1 MINSVDSI
9 DIPGK
14 AVYLCLAKKQEEN
27 WICREKIKEEKM
39 EQELA
44 NVLELLKE
52 WAYAHM
58 PRIIIILVGAGIVV
72 RATRLVGKKIIQ
84 YTEDEDPTTK
94 SEREKRAE
102 TLVNII
108 RNTIKIFIYIVAMFM
123 ILREVGV
130 DIAPLLAGVG
140 IAGLAIG
147 FGAQTLV
154 KDFITGFFILMENQY
169 RVGDVVKIGD
179 HAGLVE
185 KIKLRT
191 TVLRDLEGIVH
202 IIPNGEV
209 QSVRNMTYE
218 WSRVVLDIGVAYK
231 EDVDKVMGVLKDVGK
246 KMRQEEPYSQFMLED
261 PQILGVDDFG
271 DSAVTIKMLAK
282 TCPLKQWDVGRELKR
297 RIKYAFDKEGI
308 EIPFPHR
315 TLFLRKE

>member
-1 MINSVDSI
+1 
-9 DIPGK
+9 
-14 AVYLCLAKKQEEN
+14 
-27 WICREKIKEEKM
+27 M
-39 EQELA
+39 EQEIAEILG
-44 NVLELLKE
+44 LLKG
-52 WAYAHM
+52 WAYAHV
-58 PRIIIILVGAGIVV
+58 PRIILIVIGAWIVT
-72 RATRLVGKKIIQ
+72 RATRLAGRKIID
-84 YTEDEDPTTK
+84 YTQDEDPATK

-102 TLVNII
+102 TLVHIV
-108 RNTIKIFIYIVAMFM
+108 RNAIKVFVYVVASFM
-123 ILREVGV
+123 ILKEVGV

-154 KDFITGFFILMENQY
+154 KDFLTGFFILMENQY

-191 TVLRDLEGIVH
+191 TVLRDLQGVIHV
-202 IIPNGEV
+202 IPNGEV
-209 QSVRNMTYE
+209 QSVNNMTYE

-231 EDVDKVMGVLKDVGK
+231 EDVDRVIQLLRDLGK
-246 KMRQEEPYSQFMLED
+246 KMRGEEYYSQIMLED

-271 DSAVTIKMLAK
+271 DSQVTIKMLAK
-282 TCPLKQWDVGRELKR
+282 TCPLKQWEVARELRR

>member
-1 MINSVDSI
+1 
-9 DIPGK
+9 
-14 AVYLCLAKKQEEN
+14 
-27 WICREKIKEEKM
+27 M
-39 EQELA
+39 EQELL
-44 NVLELLKE
+44 NILGLLKD

-58 PRIIIILVGAGIVV
+58 PKIIIIVIGAWIVT
-72 RATRLVGKKIIQ
+72 RTTRLAGRKILD
-84 YTEDEDPTTK
+84 YTQDEDPATK

-102 TLVNII
+102 TLVNIV
-108 RNTIKIFIYIVAMFM
+108 RNAIKIFIYIVASFM
-123 ILREVGV
+123 VLKEVGV

-154 KDFITGFFILMENQY
+154 KDFLTGFFILMENQY

-231 EDVDKVMGVLKDVGK
+231 EDVDKVMQVLKDVGK
-246 KMRQEEPYSQFMLED
+246 KMRQEEPYSQYMLED
-261 PQILGVDDFG
+261 PQILGVDNFG

-282 TCPLKQWDVGRELKR
+282 TCPLKQWDVGREMKR
-297 RIKYAFDKEGI
+297 RIKHAFDKEGI
-308 EIPFPHR
+308 EIPFPQR
-315 TLFLRKE
+315 TVYIRKEGS

>member
-1 MINSVDSI
+1 
-9 DIPGK
+9 
-14 AVYLCLAKKQEEN
+14 
-27 WICREKIKEEKM
+27 M

-44 NVLELLKE
+44 KMLGLLKD
-52 WAYAHM
+52 WAYGHV
-58 PRIIIILVGAGIVV
+58 PKIIIIVVGAWIVI
-72 RATRLVGKKIIQ
+72 RATRLAGKKIIH
-84 YTEDEDPTTK
+84 YTQDDDPATK

-102 TLVNII
+102 TLVNIV
-108 RNTIKIFIYIVAMFM
+108 RNAIKIFIYIVALFM
-123 ILREVGV
+123 ILKEVGV

-154 KDFITGFFILMENQY
+154 RDFLTGFFILMENQY
-169 RVGDVVKIGD
+169 RVGDVVKIGS

-191 TVLRDLEGIVH
+191 TVLRDLEGVVH

-209 QSVRNMTYE
+209 QSVNNMTHE
-218 WSRVVLDIGVAYK
+218 WSRVVLNIGVAYK
-231 EDVDKVMGVLKDVGK
+231 EDVDKVVGILRDVGK

-271 DSAVTIKMLAK
+271 DSEVTIKLIAK
-282 TCPLKQWDVGRELKR
+282 TCPLKQWEVGRELRR
-297 RIKYAFDKEGI
+297 RIKYAFDNEGV